1 MGIFWH
7 NSVCDCYS
15 IISVNTGLGLSFL
28 RIVNEEGSNGWAQVY
43 ARIPFD
49 DSELQN
55 KGALFG
61 VIYGEEKEGWA
72 EKDMELMGW
81 VEDYFN
87 KVENGGVLLDF
98 FEKWRSGYPNLSGVW
113 VWVQEREGKRELML
127 VRTGGAE
134 IFLLRGEKE
143 FDFSASM
150 LEGKVAKGKVEEDD
164 RIAIWTE
171 GVLEIVGKKSLSE
184 MGEGETT
191 YFNETIKN
199 RNFAGAGLVLNFRK
213 FEDETAEITSIEV
226 EPIKLT
232 INEPEEVIPRRAEDR
247 QGQELVNERYVG
259 PIGIKEKL
267 SNWWMKTVS
276 RVRRPIHQKDVAV
289 VKETSKRKKWAVLL
303 GLLFLLVLLISL
315 VTGSLKIRREAEQK
329 KWVEYSEPIEK
340 SLQEAAGLVSLNPS
354 GARKLVQD
362 AKTIFEAKRGD
373 FEGGKYSD
381 ALDELEKKIE
391 NTWTL
396 VSGEKESQ
404 IEEVARI
411 DLVRQGFKGD
421 RLSLIKDR
429 HLVAFDGTM
438 GVVMTVELST
448 KDIKVIAGK
457 GEGLGWIDAVGDNSR
472 MVVLNSSGVR
482 NAINGQD
489 LIKFDAAV
497 AKPVAMGRF
506 GSNLYILDQGNK
518 EIFKYAAIGDG
529 YGERSRWLK
538 QDQNMS
544 ILPVDMAID
553 SDIWVVSAE
562 GEVEKYR
569 RGSKENFSISGLT
582 SGVKISRMAVEPEG
596 DRIALLDN
604 NSGVVAVCSKTSG
617 SCTQLLKS
625 EKLREAKDVEF
636 DEKGN
641 LLVLL
646 PGVVG
651 ILK

>member
-113 VWVQEREGKRELML
+113 VWVQEREGNREVML

-506 GSNLYILDQGNK
+506 GNNLYILDQGNK

>member
-1 MGIFWH
+1 
-7 NSVCDCYS
+7 
-15 IISVNTGLGLSFL
+15 
-28 RIVNEEGSNGWAQVY
+28 
-43 ARIPFD
+43 
-49 DSELQN
+49 
-55 KGALFG
+55 
-61 VIYGEEKEGWA
+61 
-72 EKDMELMGW
+72 
-81 VEDYFN
+81 
-87 KVENGGVLLDF
+87 
-98 FEKWRSGYPNLSGVW
+98 
-113 VWVQEREGKRELML
+113 
-127 VRTGGAE
+127 
-134 IFLLRGEKE
+134 
-143 FDFSASM
+143 
-150 LEGKVAKGKVEEDD
+150 
-164 RIAIWTE
+164 
-171 GVLEIVGKKSLSE
+171 
-184 MGEGETT
+184 
-191 YFNETIKN
+191 
-199 RNFAGAGLVLNFRK
+199 
-213 FEDETAEITSIEV
+213 
-226 EPIKLT
+226 
-232 INEPEEVIPRRAEDR
+232 
-247 QGQELVNERYVG
+247 
-259 PIGIKEKL
+259 
-267 SNWWMKTVS
+267 
-276 RVRRPIHQKDVAV
+276 
-289 VKETSKRKKWAVLL
+289 
-303 GLLFLLVLLISL
+303 
-315 VTGSLKIRREAEQK
+315 
-329 KWVEYSEPIEK
+329 
-340 SLQEAAGLVSLNPS
+340 
-354 GARKLVQD
+354 
-362 AKTIFEAKRGD
+362 
-373 FEGGKYSD
+373 
-381 ALDELEKKIE
+381 
-391 NTWTL
+391 
-396 VSGEKESQ
+396 
-404 IEEVARI
+404 
-411 DLVRQGFKGD
+411 
-421 RLSLIKDR
+421 
-429 HLVAFDGTM
+429 
-438 GVVMTVELST
+438 
-448 KDIKVIAGK
+448 
-457 GEGLGWIDAVGDNSR
+457 VGDNSR